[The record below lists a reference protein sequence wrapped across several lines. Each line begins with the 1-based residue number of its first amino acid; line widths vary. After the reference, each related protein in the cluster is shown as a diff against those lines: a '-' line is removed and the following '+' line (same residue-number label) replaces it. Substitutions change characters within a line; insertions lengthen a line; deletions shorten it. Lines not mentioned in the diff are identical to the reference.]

1 MADIV
6 IKNARVHNLRGVDVT
21 IPRDSLTVVTGLSGS
36 GKSSLAFDT
45 LYAEGQRRYVES
57 LSAYARQFLDRMQKP
72 DVEKIEGLSPAISI
86 EQRTTSGNPRSIVA
100 TVTEIHDYLR
110 ILYGSI
116 AVPHCPHCG
125 RPVTRQSAEQIVEAI
140 LGACAPAALVP
151 ARGDAALVPSPSAG
165 ASAASPLVRGANEH
179 QAPSTRS
186 AQPTA
191 STSEAK
197 APSTRIIIYAPL
209 VKGKKGRHEET
220 LSAVKR
226 NGFARVRID
235 GTIYPVDELP
245 EIDKKKAHTIDVVVD
260 RLAISAAPDA
270 TLRTRLTDSVEL
282 ALKTGKGIMEVEWL
296 APAALVPSLSAGA
309 FAAPPLEL
317 SRGKAAL
324 VQGADTKHQAPSTR
338 SAQPTASTRSASPS
352 ATTYSELNACV
363 ECGISFDELK
373 ARSFSFNSPFG
384 ACPTCSG
391 LGQLYYFDEDLV
403 VPDKSLPL
411 EEAIHPW
418 RRMGQ
423 MNILYHKELL
433 AHIAKQYK
441 VKLSTPYEKLPAKF
455 RHGLMHGFKDDLVL
469 PWRRVDRPFEGVL
482 ASLQRRL
489 DEAEDDE
496 MRAKF
501 EAYQSFRTC
510 PDCHGS
516 RLRPES
522 RAATV
527 AGKSIVEVM
536 AMPVTEALEFFK
548 AMLVLTP
555 SASASAASPLVPS
568 PSASASAASPLVL
581 TPSAS
586 ASAASPLVLSRG
598 KAALVQGADK
608 HQAPGTSSAQPSAST
623 LLPSAKLAGL
633 KDIIAEI
640 VRRLQFLLDV
650 GLDYLTLDRAAST
663 LSGGEMQR
671 IRLATQIGS
680 GLTGVLY
687 VLDEPTIGLHP
698 RDNERLISTLKGLRD
713 RGNTVVVVEHDEEMM
728 RAADYIV
735 DLGPGAGREG
745 GQVMYQGDFKGLLK
759 AKSLTADYLTG
770 RRRVVPSPSVGAS
783 APSALVPSPSA
794 GASAASPL
802 VLSRGKAAL
811 VQGAGKHQAPSTRS
825 AQPTAS
831 TKFLTISGCAEHN
844 LKNVT
849 ARFPVGAFT
858 VVTGVSGSG
867 KSTLVDET
875 LKRALLQKFYR
886 AKDVPGKYKKLSGW
900 ENFDKV
906 VEIDQSPIGRTPRS
920 NPATYVGFFSE
931 IRELFAR
938 TESARA
944 RGYTAGRFSFN
955 VKGGRCETCG
965 GDGLQKL
972 EMSFLPDIYVTC
984 DQCGGKRFNAETLEV
999 TYGGKNIADV
1009 LEMTVAEGC
1018 EFFAKVPSLARK
1030 LQTLADVGLGYVAL
1044 GQSATTLSGGEAQ
1057 RIKLATELSRR
1068 STGRT
1073 LYLLDEPTTGL
1084 HFDDVAKLMKLLLR
1098 LRDQGNT
1105 IIVIEHNLDVIR
1117 CADWIVD
1124 LGPGGGDAGGELV
1137 CEGPVAAVKA
1147 CPCSATAKF
1156 I

>member
-1 MADIV
+1 MDI
-6 IKNARVHNLRGVDVT
+6 IIHNAKVHNLKGIDVT

-116 AVPHCPHCG
+116 AVAHCPHCG
-125 RPVTRQSAEQIVEAI
+125 KPVVKQSAEQIVEAI
-140 LGACAPAALVP
+140 IGGQGSGVRSRNRPLRVGATLGEATE
-151 ARGDAALVPSPSAG
+151 PSG
-165 ASAASPLVRGANEH
+165 ASAEESGR
-179 QAPSTRS
+179 
-186 AQPTA
+186 
-191 STSEAK
+191 K
-197 APSTRIIIYAPL
+197 IIIYAPL
-209 VKGKKGRHEET
+209 VKGKKGRHEEP
-220 LSAVKR
+220 LAAVKR

-245 EIDKKKAHTIDVVVD
+245 ALDKKKAHTIDVVVD
-260 RLAISAAPDA
+260 RLVIPAEPDA
-270 TLRTRLTDSVEL
+270 AFKTRLTDSVEL
-282 ALKTGKGIMEVEWL
+282 ALKTGKGILMVEWL
-296 APAALVPSLSAGA
+296 DTSNANPQALTPSN
-309 FAAPPLEL
+309 P
-317 SRGKAAL
+317 
-324 VQGADTKHQAPSTR
+324 Q
-338 SAQPTASTRSASPS
+338 
-352 ATTYSELNACV
+352 TYSELNACPD
-363 ECGISFDELK
+363 CGISFDELK

-384 ACPTCSG
+384 ACPTCAG

-423 MNILYHKELL
+423 MNILYHRELL
-433 AHIAKQYK
+433 AQIAKQYK

-455 RHGLMHGFKDDLVL
+455 RHGLMHGFKEDLVL

-482 ASLQRRL
+482 VSLQRRL

-510 PDCHGS
+510 PDCGGS

-548 AMLVLTP
+548 EF
-555 SASASAASPLVPS
+555 
-568 PSASASAASPLVL
+568 
-581 TPSAS
+581 
-586 ASAASPLVLSRG
+586 
-598 KAALVQGADK
+598 
-608 HQAPGTSSAQPSAST
+608 AST
-623 LLPSAKLAGL
+623 AAPSAKLAGL

-728 RAADYIV
+728 RNADYIV

-745 GQVMYQGDFKGLLK
+745 GQVMYQGNFKGLLK
-759 AKSLTADYLTG
+759 SKSLTADYLTG
-770 RRRVVPSPSVGAS
+770 KRKICTLCHSAS
-783 APSALVPSPSA
+783 LRLCVKNNRA
-794 GASAASPL
+794 
-802 VLSRGKAAL
+802 
-811 VQGAGKHQAPSTRS
+811 T
-825 AQPTAS
+825 QPQNY
-831 TKFLTISGCAEHN
+831 LTISGCTEHN
-844 LKNVT
+844 LKNIT

-875 LKRALLQKFYR
+875 LKRALLQKFYH
-886 AKDVPGKYKKLSGW
+886 AKDIPGKFKKLAGW
-900 ENFDKV
+900 ENFDKI

-931 IRELFAR
+931 IRELFAK

-972 EMSFLPDIYVTC
+972 EMSFLPDVYVTC

-1030 LQTLADVGLGYVAL
+1030 LQTLLDVGLGYVAL

-1105 IIVIEHNLDVIR
+1105 VIVIEHNVDVMR

-1137 CEGPVAAVKA
+1137 CEGPISAIKA
-1147 CPCSATAKF
+1147 CKSSITGRF
-1156 I
+1156 L

>member
-1 MADIV
+1 
-6 IKNARVHNLRGVDVT
+6 
-21 IPRDSLTVVTGLSGS
+21 
-36 GKSSLAFDT
+36 
-45 LYAEGQRRYVES
+45 
-57 LSAYARQFLDRMQKP
+57 
-72 DVEKIEGLSPAISI
+72 
-86 EQRTTSGNPRSIVA
+86 
-100 TVTEIHDYLR
+100 
-110 ILYGSI
+110 
-116 AVPHCPHCG
+116 
-125 RPVTRQSAEQIVEAI
+125 
-140 LGACAPAALVP
+140 
-151 ARGDAALVPSPSAG
+151 
-165 ASAASPLVRGANEH
+165 
-179 QAPSTRS
+179 
-186 AQPTA
+186 
-191 STSEAK
+191 
-197 APSTRIIIYAPL
+197 
-209 VKGKKGRHEET
+209 
-220 LSAVKR
+220 
-226 NGFARVRID
+226 
-235 GTIYPVDELP
+235 
-245 EIDKKKAHTIDVVVD
+245 
-260 RLAISAAPDA
+260 
-270 TLRTRLTDSVEL
+270 
-282 ALKTGKGIMEVEWL
+282 
-296 APAALVPSLSAGA
+296 
-309 FAAPPLEL
+309 
-317 SRGKAAL
+317 
-324 VQGADTKHQAPSTR
+324 
-338 SAQPTASTRSASPS
+338 
-352 ATTYSELNACV
+352 
-363 ECGISFDELK
+363 
-373 ARSFSFNSPFG
+373 
-384 ACPTCSG
+384 
-391 LGQLYYFDEDLV
+391 
-403 VPDKSLPL
+403 
-411 EEAIHPW
+411 
-418 RRMGQ
+418 MGQ

-455 RHGLMHGFKDDLVL
+455 RNGLMHGFKDDLVL

-527 AGKSIVEVM
+527 MGKSIVEVM

-548 AMLVLTP
+548 KFAAGASRPSLVG
-555 SASASAASPLVPS
+555 ASPTPLATADAARFARGIRDARGRVGD
-568 PSASASAASPLVL
+568 AS
-581 TPSAS
+581 
-586 ASAASPLVLSRG
+586 
-598 KAALVQGADK
+598 
-608 HQAPGTSSAQPSAST
+608 
-623 LLPSAKLAGL
+623 LPSAKLAGL

-745 GQVMYQGDFKGLLK
+745 GKVMYQGDFKGLLK

-770 RRRVVPSPSVGAS
+770 RKSVTGSGESETVVGARLRRDRGRLGE
-783 APSALVPSPSA
+783 PSLPASK
-794 GASAASPL
+794 ASAASLP
-802 VLSRGKAAL
+802 
-811 VQGAGKHQAPSTRS
+811 HC
-825 AQPTAS
+825 
-831 TKFLTISGCAEHN
+831 LTISGCTEHN
-844 LKNVT
+844 LKNIT
-849 ARFPVGAFT
+849 AHFPVGAFT

-875 LKRALLQKFYR
+875 LKRVLLQKFYH
-886 AKDVPGKYKKLSGW
+886 AKATPGKYKKITGF

-931 IRELFAR
+931 IRELFAK

-972 EMSFLPDIYVTC
+972 EMSFLPDVYVTC
-984 DQCGGKRFNAETLEV
+984 DQCGGKRFNSETLEV

-1105 IIVIEHNLDVIR
+1105 IIVIEHNIDVIR

-1137 CEGPVAAVKA
+1137 CEGPIEAVKA
-1147 CPCSATAKF
+1147 CKSSVTGRF
-1156 I
+1156 L

>member
-1 MADIV
+1 MDIA
-6 IKNARVHNLRGVDVT
+6 IKNARVHNLRGIDVT

-36 GKSSLAFDT
+36 GKSSVAFDT

-116 AVPHCPHCG
+116 AVAHCPKCG
-125 RPVTRQSAEQIVEAI
+125 KPVVKQSAEQIVESI
-140 LGACAPAALVP
+140 LGNQGGAA
-151 ARGDAALVPSPSAG
+151 
-165 ASAASPLVRGANEH
+165 
-179 QAPSTRS
+179 
-186 AQPTA
+186 
-191 STSEAK
+191 K
-197 APSTRIIIYAPL
+197 IIIYAPL

-220 LSAVKR
+220 LAAVKR

-235 GTIYPVDELP
+235 GTTYPIDELP
-245 EIDKKKAHTIDVVVD
+245 ELDKKKAHNIDVVVD
-260 RLAISAAPDA
+260 RLVIPPEPDA
-270 TLRTRLTDSVEL
+270 AFRTRITDSVEL
-282 ALKTGKGIMEVEWL
+282 ALKTGKGIMMVEWL
-296 APAALVPSLSAGA
+296 DSAEPKARGGERESEILSGA
-309 FAAPPLEL
+309 ERKEP
-317 SRGKAAL
+317 KARDAER
-324 VQGADTKHQAPSTR
+324 Q
-338 SAQPTASTRSASPS
+338 
-352 ATTYSELNACV
+352 TTYSELNACPD
-363 ECGISFDELK
+363 CGISFDELK

-384 ACPTCSG
+384 ACPTCAG

-455 RHGLMHGFKDDLVL
+455 RNGLMHGFKDDLVL

-527 AGKSIVEVM
+527 MGKSIVEVM

-548 AMLVLTP
+548 KFA
-555 SASASAASPLVPS
+555 AGASPTPLATADAARFARGIRDARGRVGD
-568 PSASASAASPLVL
+568 AS
-581 TPSAS
+581 
-586 ASAASPLVLSRG
+586 
-598 KAALVQGADK
+598 
-608 HQAPGTSSAQPSAST
+608 
-623 LLPSAKLAGL
+623 LPSAKLAGL

-745 GQVMYQGDFKGLLK
+745 GKVMYQGDFKGLLK

-770 RRRVVPSPSVGAS
+770 RKSVTGSGESETVVGARLRRDRGRLGE
-783 APSALVPSPSA
+783 PSLPASK
-794 GASAASPL
+794 ASAASLP
-802 VLSRGKAAL
+802 
-811 VQGAGKHQAPSTRS
+811 HC
-825 AQPTAS
+825 
-831 TKFLTISGCAEHN
+831 LTISGCTEHN
-844 LKNVT
+844 LKNIT
-849 ARFPVGAFT
+849 AHFPVGAFT

-875 LKRALLQKFYR
+875 LKRVLLQKFYH
-886 AKDVPGKYKKLSGW
+886 AKATPGKYKKITGF

-931 IRELFAR
+931 IRELFAK

-972 EMSFLPDIYVTC
+972 EMSFLPDVYVTC
-984 DQCGGKRFNAETLEV
+984 DQCGGKRFNSETLEV

-1105 IIVIEHNLDVIR
+1105 IIVIEHNIDVIR

-1137 CEGPVAAVKA
+1137 CEGPIEAVKA
-1147 CPCSATAKF
+1147 CKSSVTGRF
-1156 I
+1156 L